1 MAEADDD
8 AGPPRLDKWLWF
20 ARFVK
25 TRSLAQALCAAGHVK
40 LNGETVRRSHQ
51 KVRLGD
57 RVEML
62 LGTVRRTVTVEGF
75 GIRRGPAPEAQ
86 ALYAE
91 PEPPRRLTPAEDRP
105 VAPRAAGSG
114 RPTKRDRRRMDA
126 LHGDLEE

>member
-1 MAEADDD
+1 MAEADDET
-8 AGPPRLDKWLWF
+8 GPPRLDKWLWF

-25 TRSLAQALCAAGHVK
+25 TRSLAQGLCAAGHVK
-40 LNGETVRRSHQ
+40 VNGETVRRGHQ

-62 LGTVRRTVTVEGF
+62 LGTVRRTVTIEGF

-105 VAPRAAGSG
+105 VAPRLAGSG

-126 LHGDLEE
+126 LKGDLDE

>member
-1 MAEADDD
+1 MAEEED
-8 AGPPRLDKWLWF
+8 PPRLDKWLWF

-25 TRSLAQALCAAGHVK
+25 TRSLAQALCASGHVRV
-40 LNGETVRRSHQ
+40 NSETVRRGHQ

-57 RVEML
+57 EIEML
-62 LGTVRRTVTVEGF
+62 LGTVRRTVTVVGF

-86 ALYAE
+86 ALYSE

-114 RPTKRDRRRMDA
+114 RPTKRERRRTDA
-126 LHGDLEE
+126 LKRELDE